1 MVQSILIIGGD
12 KRQLALADM
21 LRSKGHKVSLQGFDK
36 LGLDDEIPE
45 SPAYIFLPV
54 PYRNPDG
61 SIKAPY
67 SANRLTLEDIVN
79 RFPQSIY
86 LLGGYDAD
94 AREAFGRQVRYVD
107 MMANE
112 AYQIKN
118 ALLTTQAAI
127 CALLQ
132 TSETALCDLKCV
144 VVGYGRISKFLCRL
158 LNAHR
163 AQVTAT
169 ARKDSDLTLV
179 EAEGMHA
186 VHTKHLS
193 RILGETDVIFNTVP
207 YHVFGEEE
215 LKSIRPGAAV
225 MELASPPY
233 GMDLKLAQELGVNV
247 RVESG
252 LPGRYFPVSAA
263 RAMLRVFESEE
274 T

>member
-1 MVQSILIIGGD
+1 MTQSILIIGGD

-21 LRSKGHKVSLQGFDK
+21 LKSKGHSVKLHGFDK
-36 LGLDDEIPE
+36 LGLEDEMMG
-45 SPAYIFLPV
+45 SPAYILLPV

-61 SIKAPY
+61 SIKMPY
-67 SANRLTLEDIVN
+67 SNKRLTLEDILGWY
-79 RFPQSIY
+79 PKSTY
-86 LLGGYDAD
+86 LLGGFDTA
-94 AREAFGRQVRYVD
+94 ARDAFGGQVRYVD

-118 ALLTTQAAI
+118 ALLTTQAAV

-132 TSETALCDLKCV
+132 ASETALCDLKCV
-144 VVGYGRISKFLCRL
+144 VVGYGRIAKFLCRL

-169 ARKDSDLTLV
+169 ARKESDLALI
-179 EAEGMHA
+179 EAEGMCA
-186 VHTKHLS
+186 VPTKHLS
-193 RILGETDVIFNTVP
+193 SILGDADVIFNTVP
-207 YHVFGEEE
+207 YHVFGEQE
-215 LKSIRPGAAV
+215 LKTIQPGAVV

-233 GMDLKLAQELGVNV
+233 SMDIKLANELGVNV
-247 RVESG
+247 RIEAG

-274 T
+274 I